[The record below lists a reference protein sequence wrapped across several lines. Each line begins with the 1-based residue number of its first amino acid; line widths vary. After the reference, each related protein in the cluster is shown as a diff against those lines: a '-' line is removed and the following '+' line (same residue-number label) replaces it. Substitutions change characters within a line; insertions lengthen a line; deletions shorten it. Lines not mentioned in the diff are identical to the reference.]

1 MDLDRRWILLGI
13 AVAVAVFFG
22 GFAVGAVTGG
32 DNGVATPA
40 TTTTA
45 QSTTGSIGSSSTIG
59 DPTDTTLPEADQ
71 VHETIDPYGT
81 VDDRD
86 FFLGVMRDSGI
97 ASGGSD
103 ALLAAADEICYHL
116 ERLLAQDR
124 SAAYAVRVVWNEALG
139 PLESEDL
146 ALFGT
151 MFVAAPHFLCPESQA
166 YAEEVSYWLG
176 Y

>member
-13 AVAVAVFFG
+13 AVAVAVFVG
-22 GFAVGAVTGG
+22 GFAVGAVTSG
-32 DNGVATPA
+32 DNGVAAPA
-40 TTTTA
+40 TTTT

-59 DPTDTTLPEADQ
+59 DPTDTTLPEPDQ

-81 VDDRD
+81 VDDRE
-86 FFLGVMRDSGI
+86 FFLDVMRDSGI

-103 ALLAAADEICYHL
+103 ALLAAADEVCYHL
-116 ERLLAQDR
+116 ERLQAQDR
-124 SAAYAVRVVWNEALG
+124 SAAYAVRVVWNEALA

>member
-1 MDLDRRWILLGI
+1 MDVDRRWILLGI
-13 AVAVAVFFG
+13 AVAVAVFVS
-22 GFAVGAVTGG
+22 GFVVGAVSSG
-32 DNGVATPA
+32 DNAEAAPETS
-40 TTTTA
+40 TT
-45 QSTTGSIGSSSTIG
+45 QSTTGSGGSSSTIV
-59 DPTDTTLPEADQ
+59 DPTDETLPEPDQ

-86 FFLGVMRDSGI
+86 LFLGVMRDSGI
-97 ASGGSD
+97 ASGGSN
-103 ALLAAADEICYHL
+103 ALLAAADEVCYHL
-116 ERLLAQDR
+116 DRLQAQDR
-124 SAAYAVRVVWNEALG
+124 SAAYAVRVVWNEALA

>member
-1 MDLDRRWILLGI
+1 MEIDRRWILLGI
-13 AVAVAVFFG
+13 AVAVAVFAG
-22 GFAVGAVTGG
+22 GFVVGAVTSG
-32 DNGVATPA
+32 DNGVAAPA
-40 TTTTA
+40 TTTTR
-45 QSTTGSIGSSSTIG
+45 SLTGSTGSSSSTIG
-59 DPTDTTLPEADQ
+59 DPTDTTLPEPDQ

-116 ERLLAQDR
+116 ERLQAQDR
-124 SAAYAVRVVWNEALG
+124 SAAYAVRVVWNEALA

>member
-1 MDLDRRWILLGI
+1 MGIDRRWILLGI

-22 GFAVGAVTGG
+22 GLAVGAVTSG
-32 DNGVATPA
+32 DNGVAAPA
-40 TTTTA
+40 TTTT
-45 QSTTGSIGSSSTIG
+45 QSTTGSTGSSSTIG
-59 DPTDTTLPEADQ
+59 DPTDTTLPEPDQ

-81 VDDRD
+81 VDERD
-86 FFLGVMRDSGI
+86 LYLDVMRDSGI
-97 ASGGSD
+97 ATGGSD
-103 ALLAAADEICYHL
+103 ALLAAADEVCYHL
-116 ERLLAQDR
+116 ERLQAQDR
-124 SAAYAVRVVWNEALG
+124 SAAYAVRVVWNEALA
-139 PLESEDL
+139 PLESADL

>member
-22 GFAVGAVTGG
+22 GFAVGAVTSG
-32 DNGVATPA
+32 DSVVAAPA
-40 TTTTA
+40 TTTT
-45 QSTTGSIGSSSTIG
+45 QSLNGSTASSSTIV
-59 DPTDTTLPEADQ
+59 DPTDTTLPEPDQ

-103 ALLAAADEICYHL
+103 ALLAAADEVCYHL
-116 ERLLAQDR
+116 ERLQAQDR
-124 SAAYAVRVVWNEALG
+124 SAAYAVRVVWNEALA
-139 PLESEDL
+139 PLESADL

>member
-22 GFAVGAVTGG
+22 GFAVGAVTSG
-32 DNGVATPA
+32 DNGVAA
-40 TTTTA
+40 AITTTT
-45 QSTTGSIGSSSTIG
+45 QGLSGSTASSSTIS
-59 DPTDTTLPEADQ
+59 DPTDTTLPEPDQ

-116 ERLLAQDR
+116 ERLRAQER
-124 SAAYAVRVVWNEALG
+124 SAAYAVRVVWNEVLG

>member
-1 MDLDRRWILLGI
+1 MEIDRRWILLGI
-13 AVAVAVFFG
+13 AVAVAVFAG
-22 GFAVGAVTGG
+22 GFVVGAITGG
-32 DNGVATPA
+32 DNGVAAPA
-40 TTTTA
+40 TTTTT
-45 QSTTGSIGSSSTIG
+45 QTTTGSIGSSSTIG
-59 DPTDTTLPEADQ
+59 DPTDTTLPEPDQ

-116 ERLLAQDR
+116 ERLQAQDR